1 MPFYKFEKNELFYN
15 RIKTYPSLN
24 FNIYD
29 GVVIYNNNTQY
40 VGDLSST
47 NILNVPAGNISLYE
61 LNVDRPSGNL
71 IYPFITK
78 EGSRTSFKT
87 VSTTNYNNDFAY
99 GDTITGSYPLSASLS
114 FDRFGTNITGSSCRY
129 FRDALKNSLNY
140 NSVYSPAYLFSSSL
154 GNKGTQELK
163 IISIPSIFYGSSIKK
178 GTCSLKF
185 YVSGT
190 LIGELTDDI
199 RNGELRQSLSSSGAD
214 SGSVAGVV
222 MYDEGFIILTGS
234 WDLDSSHTEDYGL
247 AGNTNPRWIDFAY
260 TGSVDTPYSS
270 YDLSFSGTNYVPTM
284 TMFAHAP
291 KSQLNFSNNPTYL
304 KFGQSGTINSPITSS
319 TQYSENSSVSI
330 KNIVKTNFTDPTG
343 SFSKTT
349 YISKV
354 GIYDEYKNLIA
365 IANLPTPIRKRE
377 IDEFT
382 FKLKLDF

>member
-99 GDTITGSYPLSASLS
+99 GDTITGSYPLSANLS

-129 FRDALKNSLNY
+129 FRDALKNSLNR

-163 IISIPSIFYGSSIKK
+163 IISVPSIFYGSSIKK

-260 TGSVDTPYSS
+260 TGSVGTPYSS

-284 TMFAHAP
+284 TMFAHAS

-330 KNIVKTNFTDPTG
+330 KNIVKTNFIDPTG

-377 IDEFT
+377 IDDFT

>member
-114 FDRFGTNITGSSCRY
+114 FDRFGTNITGSSCGY

-222 MYDEGFIILTGS
+222 MYNEGFIVLTGS

-260 TGSVDTPYSS
+260 TGSVGTPYSS

-319 TQYSENSSVSI
+319 AQYSENSSVSI

>member
-163 IISIPSIFYGSSIKK
+163 IISVPSIFYGSSIKK

-260 TGSVDTPYSS
+260 TGSVGTPYSS

-291 KSQLNFSNNPTYL
+291 KSKLNFSNNPTYL

-330 KNIVKTNFTDPTG
+330 KNIVKTNFIDPTG

>member
-163 IISIPSIFYGSSIKK
+163 IISVPSIFYGSSIKK

-199 RNGELRQSLSSSGAD
+199 RNGELRQSLSGSGAD

-260 TGSVDTPYSS
+260 TGSVGTPYSS

-330 KNIVKTNFTDPTG
+330 KNIVKTNFIDPTG

-377 IDEFT
+377 VDEFT

>member
-163 IISIPSIFYGSSIKK
+163 IISVPSIFYGSSIKK

-214 SGSVAGVV
+214 SGSIAGVV
-222 MYDEGFIILTGS
+222 MYDEGFIVLTGS

-260 TGSVDTPYSS
+260 TGSVGTPYSS
-270 YDLSFSGTNYVPTM
+270 YDLSFSGTNYVPTI

-330 KNIVKTNFTDPTG
+330 KNIVKTNFIDPTG